1 MPTWGHG
8 MSGVLARGP
17 ADALSPSFP
26 LEFKHNGNEYLSL
39 IGGPDVYIAFLVLE
53 IPPYRVPF
61 LCATAV
67 LQLT

>member
-1 MPTWGHG
+1 MATWGHG

-39 IGGPDVYIAFLVLE
+39 IGGPGVYIAF
-53 IPPYRVPF
+53 F
-61 LCATAV
+61 GAGNTAV
-67 LQLT
+67 